1 MTQTIQ
7 PTQVAQPTQP
17 AQSDRFETFSGLISA
32 LNKEV
37 QRLKKTEMAR
47 FGLQGT
53 DAMCLVCLNKHPEGI
68 PSADIARTLGVDR
81 ALVSR
86 SVASLM
92 QKGYAQTQEAQGVVG
107 YRSPVLLTKKG
118 KELGHQVEEVINRM
132 VGLAAD
138 NLAQEDIVVMYRVLE
153 QVLAKIKAL

>member
-1 MTQTIQ
+1 MSQSTQSI
-7 PTQVAQPTQP
+7 QP
-17 AQSDRFETFSGLISA
+17 AQSERFETFSSLISA

-53 DAMCLVCLNKHPEGI
+53 DAMCLVCLAKHPKGI
-68 PSADIARTLGVDR
+68 PSADIARAIGVDR

-86 SVASLM
+86 SLASLM
-92 QKGYAQTQEAQGVVG
+92 QKGYAQAQQDHGVMG

-118 KELGHQVEEVINRM
+118 RELGHRIEEVINRM

-138 NLAQEDIVVMYRVLE
+138 DLAGEDIVVMYRVLK
-153 QVLAKIKAL
+153 QVLAKIKVL